1 MSNTNTPTKDEA
13 NKIKQFINLA
23 FEYNKTHNL
32 FVRTSPEDIYETDV
46 KESLTTLKYLT
57 NIKTLLDIGT
67 GAGLPGMVIAITRP
81 DIKVT
86 LAESNRKKTYFIKKT
101 IKQLGLKNTE
111 VVEKHITNKSQI
123 GKFDIITARAFAST
137 SKIIKTCD
145 HLLKPNG
152 RYVLLKG
159 KEKKIL
165 EELKTIN
172 KNQHK
177 YEIIKLDNKNK
188 ERHILLISNKKVE

>member
-1 MSNTNTPTKDEA
+1 MPNTNKPTKDQA
-13 NKIKQFINLA
+13 NQIKHFINLA
-23 FEYNKTHNL
+23 FESNKTHNL

-57 NIKTLLDIGT
+57 NTKTLLDIGT

-123 GKFDIITARAFAST
+123 GEFDTITARAFAST

-145 HLLKPNG
+145 HLLNPNG

-188 ERHILLISNKKVE
+188 ERHILYITNKKVE